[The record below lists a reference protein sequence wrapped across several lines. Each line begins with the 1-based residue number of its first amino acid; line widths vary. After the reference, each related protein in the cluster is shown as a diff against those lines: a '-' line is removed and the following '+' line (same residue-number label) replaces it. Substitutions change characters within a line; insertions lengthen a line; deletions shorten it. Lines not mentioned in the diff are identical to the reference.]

1 MSKYIFYWA
10 PFFSNIATS
19 MAVINSAIS
28 LKKFSKNHYEPVII
42 DVFGEWQD
50 HLELINKHH
59 IKIEKLNLDS
69 HFSDKKINGFFKS
82 RLFQIKI
89 FLFAFIPL
97 LNLLKKKKT
106 DVFVSHLVTSLPL
119 FLNFIFTLKTEMIL
133 RISGL
138 PKLNIFRKIF
148 WKIVLK
154 KISVITTPTISTQ
167 SFIKNKIKNKPIFL
181 LRDPILNIGNIKKN
195 KLNKNI
201 INNKFLAMGRL
212 TKQKN
217 FLFLLKCFQ
226 LIIKKNPKINLFIL
240 GEGEEFHRLK
250 NFIKTNNL
258 EKNIFLEGYKKNIYD
273 YLLDSKAFILSS
285 LWEDPGF
292 VLIEAAYSNTTII
305 SSDCNNGPKEI
316 LNNGKNGFIFNSNDK
331 KNFLEVFNNFQLSS
345 RREIYEKKLNAKKM
359 SRKFTLFNH
368 YLEIQKILSSY
379 EK

>member
-1 MSKYIFYWA
+1 
-10 PFFSNIATS
+10 
-19 MAVINSAIS
+19 
-28 LKKFSKNHYEPVII
+28 
-42 DVFGEWQD
+42 
-50 HLELINKHH
+50 
-59 IKIEKLNLDS
+59 
-69 HFSDKKINGFFKS
+69 
-82 RLFQIKI
+82 
-89 FLFAFIPL
+89 
-97 LNLLKKKKT
+97 
-106 DVFVSHLVTSLPL
+106 
-119 FLNFIFTLKTEMIL
+119 MIL

-201 INNKFLAMGRL
+201 MNNKFLAMGRL

-345 RREIYEKKLNAKKM
+345 RQEIYEKKLNAKKM

-368 YLEIQKILSSY
+368 YLEIQKILNSY